1 MASLVVTMLALAVR
15 TRTVTLADIAYRLMS

>member
-15 TRTVTLADIAYRLMS
+15 TRTVTLAYIAYRLMS